1 MTAKIIDGNA
11 VARSIRDEC
20 RQRVQRIVAQ
30 SGVPPGLAVIL
41 VGSDP
46 ASRIYVK
53 NKIRA
58 CIDVGIRSFRF
69 DYPADVKQDEVVAKI
84 AELNEDPA
92 VHGILVQLPL
102 PASFDMARILRTI
115 SADKDVDGFHLY
127 NVGGLVVGGTVFPP
141 CTPYGVLKLLQH
153 ENISLEGKNV
163 VVVGASNIVGKPMA
177 LMLMQH
183 EATVCICHAKTRDLA
198 QFTLLAD
205 VLVVAAGYPNLILPQ
220 MVRTG
225 AVVIDVGINRL
236 ADGRLVGDVD
246 FAGVAAKA
254 SYITPVPGGVGPM
267 TVSMLLI
274 NTVTSCERW
283 LRHLSIPVAKEG
295 SPRQPPAANGTG
307 PRIADLRRPPSQS
320 GNNAWPPTSSQSIRV
335 RPRPGP
341 FFLAPTPRSRPSRNR
356 NSRSTFRP
364 MARSSMSP
372 TICGPRPWQPAAT
385 RFTRQ
390 APRPA
395 ISLPSASPISVRRHY
410 CGTAPAGGPST
421 APSSGRTGAPPIC
434 ARGSNRPAMRP
445 R

>member
-11 VARSIRDEC
+11 VARTIRDEC

-58 CIDVGIRSFRF
+58 CADVGIRSFRF
-69 DYPADVKQDEVVAKI
+69 DYPIDVKQDDVVAKI
-84 AELNEDPA
+84 AELNVDAA

-102 PASFDMARILRTI
+102 PASFDMARILHTI

-141 CTPYGVLKLLQH
+141 CTPYGVLKLLEH

-274 NTVTSCERW
+274 TTITSCERW
-283 LRHLSIPVAKEG
+283 LQHLSIPAAKE
-295 SPRQPPAANGTG
+295 STRAA
-307 PRIADLRRPPSQS
+307 
-320 GNNAWPPTSSQSIRV
+320 
-335 RPRPGP
+335 
-341 FFLAPTPRSRPSRNR
+341 SR
-356 NSRSTFRP
+356 
-364 MARSSMSP
+364 
-372 TICGPRPWQPAAT
+372 
-385 RFTRQ
+385 
-390 APRPA
+390 
-395 ISLPSASPISVRRHY
+395 
-410 CGTAPAGGPST
+410 
-421 APSSGRTGAPPIC
+421 
-434 ARGSNRPAMRP
+434 
-445 R
+445 